1 MALAPDLDIA
11 KKPADP
17 LFALYLVAFA
27 AAWTAYVL
35 LIYPHV
41 QALGQ
46 ETLAYALVST
56 AVRVALW
63 LAPVLLFL
71 RFVDQVGPLR
81 YLLLVE
87 GWKRGALVGAAIV
100 VLVVAGSII
109 RFGWPMPRWSDVTW
123 NSILGT
129 SLGVGVFEEVPF
141 RGFILQKLAGRMN
154 FWAAN
159 AVTAL
164 LFVGIHLP
172 GWLSL
177 HLFSAGLAANIFV
190 ISLLLG
196 AILRCTRSL
205 WACIIAHSGNDF
217 VSFVLFHGR

>member
-1 MALAPDLDIA
+1 VALAPDLDVA
-11 KKPADP
+11 KKPTDA

-46 ETLAYALVST
+46 ETLAYALVSI

-63 LAPVLLFL
+63 LSPVFLFL
-71 RFVDQVGPLR
+71 RSVDQVEPLR
-81 YLLLVE
+81 YLQLVE
-87 GWKRGALVGAAIV
+87 GWRCGALVGVAIV
-100 VLVVAGSII
+100 VLVLVGSII
-109 RFGWPMPRWSDVTW
+109 HFGWPMPRWSDVTW
-123 NSILGT
+123 NSIIGT
-129 SLGVGVFEEVPF
+129 SLGVGLFEEVPF

-159 AVTAL
+159 LVTSL

-190 ISLLLG
+190 ISFLLG
-196 AILRCTRSL
+196 AVLWYTRSL
-205 WACIIAHSGNDF
+205 WACIIGHSGNDF